1 MEGSLS
7 LLPGEHLH
15 QVQAAVEAVV
25 HDEARVDWIAGV
37 SGAEVALDGPLYRLV
52 ARAVTAASGA
62 TPHVNPLHTASDIR
76 NPILQAGIP
85 TVGFGPLAG
94 DLTQNGLTDEWVD
107 VADYRRSVDV
117 VATIIG
123 DWCGAD

>member
-7 LLPGEHLH
+7 LLPGEQLH

-52 ARAVTAASGA
+52 ARAITAISGA
-62 TPHVNPLHTASDIR
+62 APHVNPLHTASDIR

-107 VADYRRSVDV
+107 AADYRRSVDV
-117 VATIIG
+117 VAAIIAG
-123 DWCGAD
+123 WCCAD